1 MITCFCYGLIDLD
14 SLVFGLIFIYTL
26 IPSIFD
32 SSRVD
37 NTIAASSGKFI
48 PKEVTTHTDTLQDI
62 RQGPILAL
70 EQCPNEPRAMVP
82 YQPSAPNG
90 QSSKRS
96 TVLARVSR
104 PKKQLSVVRGSRM
117 AVSKVQRYA
126 RAAALRRL
134 SLRTVLLSFAPSP
147 SPTLLPPSDS
157 LLLGATEF
165 SPILTPSS
173 EETMMGVAKSEK
185 ENQAAVATDKDRSME
200 SRVDSDAL
208 ATDIQSVVEPV
219 RDQGFVEAH
228 KDVVPQI
235 EPDRM
240 DGPTDGSAS
249 LENDNVL
256 QNDSETIETSTDGQT
271 PTGDEDD
278 GLLQTA
284 TQTIF
289 IPTDDNTSVEAKVD
303 EHEQIPSDQL
313 ASRPDVL
320 LYDHWS
326 LDEEEDDEEL
336 REVANLLDALLSR
349 FSTSIYVPTHERI
362 VCKEK
367 KDVGSAR
374 ENTAASSMRNRT
386 TARNFQGR
394 HVMRSRVA
402 SSRVHRP
409 QNSRRARACVAHRK
423 VMEKMAIRLQQAA
436 AERGVE
442 ADGGMTGFTLDEQ
455 VEAQVEGEVSM
466 GFQITSQQTGADS
479 TVETEGDMVGVEA
492 QMSVTGTD
500 EVMIRSDVDGAME
513 VDEWR

>member
-1 MITCFCYGLIDLD
+1 
-14 SLVFGLIFIYTL
+14 
-26 IPSIFD
+26 
-32 SSRVD
+32 
-37 NTIAASSGKFI
+37 
-48 PKEVTTHTDTLQDI
+48 
-62 RQGPILAL
+62 
-70 EQCPNEPRAMVP
+70 
-82 YQPSAPNG
+82 
-90 QSSKRS
+90 
-96 TVLARVSR
+96 
-104 PKKQLSVVRGSRM
+104 
-117 AVSKVQRYA
+117 
-126 RAAALRRL
+126 
-134 SLRTVLLSFAPSP
+134 
-147 SPTLLPPSDS
+147 
-157 LLLGATEF
+157 
-165 SPILTPSS
+165 
-173 EETMMGVAKSEK
+173 MMGVAKSEK